1 MIQLLSDLPPN
12 ISNCQSNLN
21 FMLPFIIIIFVW
33 CEHRYSM
40 LLQIAAPS
48 PLEAPFSTLSVLQ
61 KLNSKNEAFHDYLT
75 DDSGWWVFQTCFSHV
90 KIRTSQVKHLQI
102 LPGFWWIAW
111 RCDENRFGIFARI
124 ERWKTLKH
132 VGSKVKQRNLPFKKR
147 PKFLAYWNHQLTHLR
162 KHFLTTFS
170 QPGCLSLKAASVW
183 LPNQAK
189 TIRLPGSEMVS
200 KPESAKEC
208 KRLQMSTIFQEPFIE
223 PFWCLSC
230 LVAWWY
236 FKSNQN
242 DISDAWFGD
251 AHSALSSEMFAWKQK
266 TSLLVSWM
274 KLHFKGLSI
283 RVLFPIDQILEY
295 HFRHVSYLSNHV

>member
-1 MIQLLSDLPPN
+1 M
-12 ISNCQSNLN
+12 
-21 FMLPFIIIIFVW
+21 
-33 CEHRYSM
+33 
-40 LLQIAAPS
+40 
-48 PLEAPFSTLSVLQ
+48 
-61 KLNSKNEAFHDYLT
+61 
-75 DDSGWWVFQTCFSHV
+75 
-90 KIRTSQVKHLQI
+90 KHLQI
-102 LPGFWWIAW
+102 LPGFGGLL
-111 RCDENRFGIFARI
+111 CDAMKTAGIFAL
-124 ERWKTLKH
+124 W
-132 VGSKVKQRNLPFKKR
+132 KVKNIETCGVKSHPQRNLPFKKR

-230 LVAWWY
+230 LVAWWH

-266 TSLLVSWM
+266 TSLLVNWM
-274 KLHFKGLSI
+274 KLHFTGLSI

-295 HFRHVSYLSNHV
+295 HFRHVSYLSNHVSWILCIPWGQCGSTQHKWSSSCTLLWISTFQISGAASSGKPQRFHQTWTRKSSSIRPSHFNCTSHDMFFV